1 MAISFLLLVALALLF
16 SASSSVASA
25 YALPPFNQ
33 SPSPPPPPPPQ
44 SAEEAHEVL
53 LLAPILS
60 NLGFQ
65 ELAMAVPPSPPRPL
79 HLVRSPHPLR
89 PLRRLPPLLPLLLP
103 LRLLRDH
110 LVPGLFPLPSLSA
123 LPFASKLATASP
135 GRCLT
140 VTSTAPHRRSG
151 DNSSSSAA
159 SALKIF
165 IDGVE
170 IARPELFNDGRFV
183 IHGLQGFVAPLS
195 PFSCVQE
202 PRGESNPASA
212 DPIRAGSGAAA
223 AVAVVRLMLRDA
235 IVRLREGGY
244 SVLALAMRVKN
255 AELSALSNMTV
266 FALDDRAIFAGGHA
280 YVTEVRFHVVPDR
293 LLTHADLLRLP
304 PGTLLPTL
312 VRGQHLVVT
321 HASAA
326 SPGSPS
332 GPARSDLRINYVP
345 IKVPDAVIN
354 SRVAIHGVLAPFPH
368 LHLADLAA
376 AEEGSRE
383 AAASGAAA
391 RRSGLCGASSP
402 FGECAAAAAAG
413 APATPPSASFAVD
426 FMDDGL

>member
-16 SASSSVASA
+16 SATSSAASA

-33 SPSPPPPPPPQ
+33 SPSPPPPPPQ

-65 ELAMAVPPSPPRPL
+65 ELAMAVPALSSPVLSTWSGPLTLFAPSDDSL
-79 HLVRSPHPLR
+79 RSCPSCS
-89 PLRRLPPLLPLLLP
+89 P

-183 IHGLQGFVAPLS
+183 IHGLLGFVAPLS

-223 AVAVVRLMLRDA
+223 AVVRLMLRDA

-376 AEEGSRE
+376 AEEGARE
-383 AAASGAAA
+383 AAASAAPA